1 MLGSS
6 LHSWERGTKI
16 GRPSITQKYII
27 NEPNMNEVLPMT
39 NQVIR
44 TRAGWNSQDLCE
56 SQMMEDHLIEACM
69 VPLVEDAAC
78 QNTKE
83 KGKKSSLDWED
94 LPSL

>member
-1 MLGSS
+1 M
-6 LHSWERGTKI
+6 
-16 GRPSITQKYII
+16 TQKYII
-27 NEPNMNEVLPMT
+27 NELDMNQVLPMT

-44 TRAGWNSQDLCE
+44 MRFGWNSQDLCE
-56 SQMMEDHLIEACM
+56 GQMMEDHLIEACM

-83 KGKKSSLDWED
+83 KGKKSSPNWED